1 MSSQFPFHNYIIE
14 VYMACEY
21 GLIFGSRTG
30 LFVLSCSVLLGK
42 WRNPP
47 ICWIERSMQLI
58 PLPQGGKVAPPL
70 LSWILGGITWHVLVL
85 RIPFLA
91 TACGT
96 VDWTIPLNIAVKM
109 VTPENLSGDTGG
121 RREPLRFDQDASAT
135 AVDMDTAIV
144 LLGAGVTAITH
155 PLLYVKLLI
164 QVAS

>member
-1 MSSQFPFHNYIIE
+1 
-14 VYMACEY
+14 
-21 GLIFGSRTG
+21 
-30 LFVLSCSVLLGK
+30 
-42 WRNPP
+42 
-47 ICWIERSMQLI
+47 
-58 PLPQGGKVAPPL
+58 
-70 LSWILGGITWHVLVL
+70 
-85 RIPFLA
+85 
-91 TACGT
+91 
-96 VDWTIPLNIAVKM
+96 M